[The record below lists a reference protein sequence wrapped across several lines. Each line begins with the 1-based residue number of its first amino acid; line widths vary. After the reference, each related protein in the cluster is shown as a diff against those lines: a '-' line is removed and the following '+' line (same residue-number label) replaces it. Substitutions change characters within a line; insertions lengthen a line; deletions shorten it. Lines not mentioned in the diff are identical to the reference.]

1 MSYLNDNVKRMYF
14 TEWYA
19 ARELEL
25 FKAEERAAARAEGY
39 AEGYAEVIQEENERI
54 ASDMLRENLPLPL
67 IAKISKLQTSD
78 ILSIA
83 KSLGVSVI
91 DS

>member
-1 MSYLNDNVKRMYF
+1 MYF

-19 ARELEL
+19 SRELEL

-39 AEGYAEVIQEENERI
+39 AEGVKEVSERV
-54 ASDMLRENLPLPL
+54 ASDMLRENLPLSL
-67 IAKISKLQTSD
+67 IAKISKLPEAD

>member
-1 MSYLNDNVKRMYF
+1 MYF

-54 ASDMLRENLPLPL
+54 ASDMLKFGEPLDK
-67 IAKISKLQTSD
+67 IAKYSKLSEAN
-78 ILSIA
+78 ILRMA